1 MVYFQTDDTV
11 PTGLI
16 ANLSYFVKYVDENTF
31 EIAEIFNGTSGAI
44 TGAGIGTLD
53 MYTYVDVA
61 VVRDDFSTFYPP

>member
-16 ANLSYFVKYVDENTF
+16 TNLSYFVKYVDENTF
-31 EIAEIFNGTSGAI
+31 EIAETFNGTSVTI

-61 VVRDDFSTFYPP
+61 VVFGKYSTFYPP